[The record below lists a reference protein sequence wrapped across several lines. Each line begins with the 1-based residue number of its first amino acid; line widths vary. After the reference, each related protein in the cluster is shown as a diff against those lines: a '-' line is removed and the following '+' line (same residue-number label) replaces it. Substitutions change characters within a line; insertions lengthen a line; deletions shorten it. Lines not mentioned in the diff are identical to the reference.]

1 MRYLDCIFS
10 KVFFQ
15 PHFPTL
21 PKDFCQSFQCDK
33 RCWII
38 VLSTFSF
45 SKQIILKTLMVI
57 HSYLIRKNIYK
68 YQKPSFETFAL
79 ILNLISILWVLK
91 KAAVEIHDL
100 LTNTFLLRKRGK
112 EGEWML
118 HFSIGPKVLIPQR
131 DTSKANMQPW
141 F

>member
-57 HSYLIRKNIYK
+57 HSYLIKKNIYK

-100 LTNTFLLRKRGK
+100 LTNTFLLRK
-112 EGEWML
+112 GEKRESECCISPL
-118 HFSIGPKVLIPQR
+118 APKC
-131 DTSKANMQPW
+131 
-141 F
+141 